1 MKTYQYYEQ
10 NVDEPITITDQQIL
24 YDYWNYWECKMVQK
38 FGDGDPRIN
47 HENCIQDWITTH
59 GAWEKKV

>member
-10 NVDEPITITDQQIL
+10 NVDEPITVTDQQIL
-24 YDYWNYWECKMVQK
+24 YDFWDYWECKMSQK
-38 FGDGDPRIN
+38 FGYDDPKIT